1 MSTQITASSVNKKIS
16 MPRLFLHLEG
26 LVILAGSL
34 ILYSHLDFKW
44 SIFILL
50 LFVPDL
56 PLLIYGIDKRFAS
69 IAYNIVHSIIPPLV
83 LVLLSYFN
91 NFQFGVQLSLIWLAH
106 IGLDQVFGY
115 GFKYLGHTKETHFS
129 RI

>member
-1 MSTQITASSVNKKIS
+1 MSTQITASSVKKNIS

-56 PLLIYGIDKRFAS
+56 PLLFYGIDKRFAS
-69 IAYNIVHSIIPPLV
+69 IAYNIVHSIIFP
-83 LVLLSYFN
+83 
-91 NFQFGVQLSLIWLAH
+91 
-106 IGLDQVFGY
+106 
-115 GFKYLGHTKETHFS
+115 
-129 RI
+129 

>member
-1 MSTQITASSVNKKIS
+1 MSTQISTQQIKKNIS

-34 ILYSHLDFKW
+34 IIYAHLDFKW
-44 SIFILL
+44 STFLLL

-56 PLLIYGIDKRFAS
+56 PLLLYGINKRFAS
-69 IAYNIVHSIIPPLV
+69 IAYNIVHSIIPPLT

-91 NFQFGVQLSLIWLAH
+91 DYQFGVQLSIIWLSH
-106 IGLDQVFGY
+106 IGMDHLFGY
-115 GFKYLGHTKETHFS
+115 GFKYLGHMKENHFS